1 MDYYEELERQ
11 NKLNTI
17 YTNDTALRL
26 KLYDI
31 HCNHKGNILN
41 SNIMK
46 KRLSKYSKDM
56 KNFKLRYD
64 NLKY

>member
-1 MDYYEELERQ
+1 MDYYELERQ

-31 HCNHKGNILN
+31 HRNHKGNILN